1 MYGELKF
8 FLQVSEDDLDV
19 SVKKT
24 NIDFHTPGGSID
36 QILDLVVVL
45 RFSLLL
51 LSPGSLI
58 AKLSNMWL
66 IGENLFAIMKLSIRF
81 FLPRDAYWNEQPL
94 LEMRIWIVLVGLMM
108 LLALCDSGGLK

>member
-1 MYGELKF
+1 MCRELKF

-81 FLPRDAYWNEQPL
+81 FCPGMPIGMNNHCWRCGFGSFL
-94 LEMRIWIVLVGLMM
+94 L
-108 LLALCDSGGLK
+108 D

>member
-1 MYGELKF
+1 MCRELKF

-19 SVKKT
+19 SAIKT

-81 FLPRDAYWNEQPL
+81 LPRDAYWNEQPL